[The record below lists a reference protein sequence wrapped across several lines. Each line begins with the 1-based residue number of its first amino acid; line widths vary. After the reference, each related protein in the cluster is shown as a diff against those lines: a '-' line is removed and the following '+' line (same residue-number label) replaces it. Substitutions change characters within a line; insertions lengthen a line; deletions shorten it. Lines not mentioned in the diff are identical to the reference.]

1 MNKIEYLRVILT
13 ERCNLSCFFC
23 HREGEYEIVKQEN
36 KQEDL
41 LQMIRLC
48 IENGTKKLKFLGGEP
63 TLVQWL
69 PDIIRAIRSEFKN
82 IDISVVSNG
91 ITQESVIMRLINS
104 GIDRVNISLHGFD
117 NRLFHEITHGTDG
130 QLDLLFSSI
139 SLLQEHGKLGKL
151 NYVILKGVNE
161 QEFFDVI
168 NFANEHKLVLD
179 VLNYIG
185 TDVDEVARLR
195 YSFEEIIDI
204 ISSKYVI
211 KEKCKYINPYSL
223 SSTRLFLEA
232 GGIVNLKTTELNSTD
247 CFYSCSICKIKEFCT
262 EGIKAIR
269 LTPNGKLRPC
279 VFRDDNC
286 FDFLWSLKNKGKVET
301 NNMLRKYLEQ
311 L

>member
-1 MNKIEYLRVILT
+1 MNKNEYLRVILT

-23 HREGEYEIVKQEN
+23 HREGEYEIVEQEN

-69 PDIIRAIRSEFKN
+69 PDIICAIRLEYPN

-91 ITQESVIMRLINS
+91 IAQKSVIMRLINS

-117 NRLFHEITHGTDG
+117 NRLFYEIAHGTDE

-151 NYVILKGVNE
+151 NYLILKGVNE
-161 QEFFDVI
+161 GEFFDVI
-168 NFANEHKLVLD
+168 KFANEHKLVVD
-179 VLNYIG
+179 VLNYLG

-195 YSFEEIIDI
+195 YSFDEIIDL

-223 SSTRLFLEA
+223 SSTRLFLEE
-232 GGIVNLKTTELNSTD
+232 GGIINLKTTELNSTD

-286 FDFLWSLKNKGKVET
+286 FELLQSLKNKGKEET
-301 NNMLRKYLEQ
+301 NNLLRKYLEE